1 MESVEG
7 GEESESENI
16 TFNENEKL
24 TTALNMQRGSNNN
37 NNREPTTSLNTQ
49 RGSNNNNNMEPTTS
63 VHMQNIKN
71 APSSSLPGIE
81 EEEVDRR

>member
-7 GEESESENI
+7 GEESESENL

-37 NNREPTTSLNTQ
+37 NNREPTTS
-49 RGSNNNNNMEPTTS
+49 
-63 VHMQNIKN
+63 VHMQNMIN

>member
-1 MESVEG
+1 MESMEG

-16 TFNENEKL
+16 TFNENEKS
-24 TTALNMQRGSNNN
+24 TMALNTQRGSNNN
-37 NNREPTTSLNTQ
+37 NNREPTTS
-49 RGSNNNNNMEPTTS
+49 E
-63 VHMQNIKN
+63 HMQNMKN

>member
-1 MESVEG
+1 MESMEG

-16 TFNENEKL
+16 TFNENEKS
-24 TTALNMQRGSNNN
+24 TMA
-37 NNREPTTSLNTQ
+37 LNTQ
-49 RGSNNNNNMEPTTS
+49 RGSNNNREPTTAL
-63 VHMQNIKN
+63 HMQNIKN